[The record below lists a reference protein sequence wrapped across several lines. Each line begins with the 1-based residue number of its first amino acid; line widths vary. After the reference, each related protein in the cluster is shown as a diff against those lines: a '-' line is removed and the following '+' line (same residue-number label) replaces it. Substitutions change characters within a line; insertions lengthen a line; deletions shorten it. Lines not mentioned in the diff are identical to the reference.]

1 MRAATLKVL
10 ASWLRAGEMVPS
22 AIQQSPFFNY
32 IFESLA
38 SEALF
43 DDSVDLLVDLIH
55 ETQEIADNF
64 EPIQAIVP
72 RLLPLRQPLQQAVQN
87 EDSEAV
93 RGYCRIF
100 VEAGECY
107 AQLMLQHPAEFMPI
121 VEAIADCSAYSDLE
135 VVTITLNFW
144 WKLAVGLR
152 KGGFLIDQACQP
164 FLEVIARLVDTV
176 ILHLRYPDDVDS
188 LTGQDRDDFRDFRHD
203 IGNTLKDCCTVLG
216 STACLARSFAAL
228 EAEVAK
234 GTSGHW
240 QVVEAALF
248 SIRTMGAK
256 VDLQEN
262 VVMPKLFE
270 AIPQLPQSNTKVRYS
285 ATLVVGRYTEWLS
298 EHPEYLPKMM
308 DYVFSGFNVGDAD
321 VKTASASAL
330 KYLCK
335 DCSSV
340 SFSIKYLDIVSCAEQ
355 TSFLSTSLATFQLSS
370 TLSNNMPQGYIE
382 RISSTFTRATQ
393 T

>member
-1 MRAATLKVL
+1 
-10 ASWLRAGEMVPS
+10 MVPS

-32 IFESLA
+32 IFESLG

-55 ETQEIADNF
+55 ETQEIADNM

-72 RLLPLRQPLQQAVQN
+72 RLLPLRQSLLEAVQA
-87 EDSEAV
+87 EDSETV

-152 KGGFLIDQACQP
+152 KGGFVNDPACQP
-164 FLEVIARLVDTV
+164 FLEVIAGLVDTV
-176 ILHLRYPDDVDS
+176 IQHLRYPDDVDS
-188 LTGQDRDDFRDFRHD
+188 LTGQDRDDFREFRHD
-203 IGNTLKDCCTVLG
+203 IGNTLKDCCSVLG

-234 GTSGHW
+234 GPSGQW

-248 SIRTMGAK
+248 SIRTMGAR

-270 AIPQLPQSNTKVRYS
+270 AIPQLPQTNTKVRYS

-298 EHPEYLPKMM
+298 EHPEYLPRMM

-321 VKTASASAL
+321 VTTACASAL

-340 SFSIKYLDIVSCAEQ
+340 SIAWN
-355 TSFLSTSLATFQLSS
+355 FLLASKLM
-370 TLSNNMPQGYIE
+370 TL
-382 RISSTFTRATQ
+382 
-393 T
+393 

>member
-1 MRAATLKVL
+1 ML
-10 ASWLRAGEMVPS
+10 PS

-32 IFESLA
+32 IFDSLA

-55 ETQEIADNF
+55 ETQDISDNM

-72 RLLPLRQPLQQAVQN
+72 RLLPLRAPLKAAI
-87 EDSEAV
+87 EAEELETV
-93 RGYCRIF
+93 RGFCRIF

-107 AQLMLQHPAEFMPI
+107 AQLMLQHPAEFMPV
-121 VEAIADCSAYSDLE
+121 VEAIAECSAYSELE
-135 VVTITLNFW
+135 VVSMTLNFW
-144 WKLAVGLR
+144 WQLAVGLR
-152 KGGFLIDQACQP
+152 KGGFVNDPACQP
-164 FLEVIARLVDTV
+164 FLEVIARLVDTI
-176 ILHLRYPDDVDS
+176 ILHLRYPDDAES
-188 LTGQDRDDFRDFRHD
+188 LTGQEKDDFRAFRHD
-203 IGNTLKDCCTVLG
+203 IGNTLKDCCSVLG

-234 GTSGHW
+234 GPSAHW
-240 QVVEAALF
+240 QIVEAALF

-262 VVMPKLFE
+262 AIMPRLFQ
-270 AIPQLPQSNTKVRYS
+270 AIPQLPQLNAKVRYS

-298 EHPEYLPKMM
+298 EHSEYLPKMM
-308 DYVFSGFNVGDAD
+308 EYVFSGFNEGDRD
-321 VKTASASAL
+321 VTASCAMAL

-340 SFSIKYLDIVSCAEQ
+340 RFVSSEYGNTGTDDQAYCVAPC
-355 TSFLSTSLATFQLSS
+355 QLPAGLVRLRTAALCCSAQRRS
-370 TLSNNMPQGYIE
+370 ARYILWIC
-382 RISSTFTRATQ
+382 RHYRQDAAQ
-393 T
+393 